1 MNYNFSEL
9 SSKGIIKGIAIL
21 LFLVIVVLGVN
32 QSINFTASNPA
43 DGSLAKVVLNESG
56 RKRAFEGEVIDD
68 MTVLEAIY
76 TSSLAGKFD
85 FYYSLNGNKIEVI
98 KIGES
103 MRESGN
109 RIIISLNARNIDES
123 KIDEIKIN
131 QGDVVEIKTEKIQ

>member
-1 MNYNFSEL
+1 MNYNSSEL
-9 SSKGIIKGIAIL
+9 SSKGIIERIAIL
-21 LFLVIVVLGVN
+21 LVLVIIVLGVN

-43 DGSLAKVVLNESG
+43 SGGLAKVVLDESG
-56 RKRAFEGEVIDD
+56 RKRIFEGGVIDG

-85 FYYSLNGNKIEVI
+85 FYYSVNNNKIEVI

-103 MRESGN
+103 IKESGS
-109 RIIISLNARNIDES
+109 RITISLNGRNIDES